1 MGAVIYLLDRIP
13 FKDYNVFVSDSS
25 ALFDKPSFKE
35 GLRNEWSDEHGFDID
50 LSKRYVQS
58 KTITLDC
65 FIPATS
71 IQDCINTY
79 NNFLNEIDKPKARR
93 ISVVADA
100 LRMEYDVFRNDVIE
114 TNLYFDEV
122 KKVGVFKLKLVENMP
137 IKRILK
143 INQSATTI
151 SFASSKVMIISWGD
165 GTFSY
170 SNPSGTINIYTKNYP
185 AGSLDYYPMILGDLD
200 AISAYTS
207 NCSTLW
213 NKF

>member
-1 MGAVIYLLDRIP
+1 MSTVIYLLDRIP
-13 FKDYNVFVSDSS
+13 FKDYNVFVSNSS

-35 GLRNEWSDEHGFDID
+35 GLRNEWNDEHGFDID
-50 LSKRYVQS
+50 LNQRYVQS

-65 FIPATS
+65 FIPGNT

-93 ISVVADA
+93 ISVVADT
-100 LRMEYDVFRNDVIE
+100 LRMEYNVFRQDSVE
-114 TNLYFDEV
+114 TNLQYDEV
-122 KKVGVFKLKLVENMP
+122 NKVGVFKLKLVENMP
-137 IKRILK
+137 TKKVLK

-165 GTFSY
+165 GTY
-170 SNPSGTINIYTKNYP
+170 TYTIPSGTINTYSKSYP
-185 AGSLDYYPMILGDLD
+185 AGSLEYYPLILGDID
-200 AISAYTS
+200 SISAYSS
-207 NCSTLW
+207 NCTTLW